1 MTLQAVEI
9 SQGQIYLPLLSNQQ
23 PDGLFIRSISFYD
36 ISQSIYNVSYSVEY
50 GSLIQ
55 SFSAFVAY
63 PQVVTV
69 ETSGLAYTIFDTEEI
84 IDEKYFSMI
93 PPLLIEFYKQQLT
106 YKQVSTLTAVAYVN
120 LVYYNDDVLFLL
132 GVPSGVVIYSLN
144 TGRFYNV
151 KLPTVSLSQQSV
163 TVGVTFLGGHI
174 VGAISE
180 QSGNTI
186 SVTLLDA
193 TFTYSDTV
201 FTIVNVY
208 TIDIA
213 GELNYYTINIVG
225 NTSYAVV
232 VVRYNYEA
240 SLSNPSVSQIYY
252 IIYDMTSGSSTTY
265 ASSQFSNVDLFT
277 GVTTISSISFTIGI
291 KIVSIY
297 AYYVFTVLYDDETG
311 NEIIVSFNLKTLN
324 IETIEIPLPNTQ
336 WQVVL
341 QKNYVILL
349 TTPQQ
354 VIQQG
359 NVYFLPVNYQIYE
372 ITTSEMLTVQFYT
385 VALEQNNLV
394 ISGKVLYVQT
404 GQPASNATVGVYYA
418 SSAMGN
424 QLAISSLIGQVT
436 TDQNGEFQFSYQFNN
451 APPDLDLVVAVSVD
465 PIVLNYIPVRP
476 KTISGGTY

>member
-1 MTLQAVEI
+1 M
-9 SQGQIYLPLLSNQQ
+9 
-23 PDGLFIRSISFYD
+23 
-36 ISQSIYNVSYSVEY
+36 
-50 GSLIQ
+50 
-55 SFSAFVAY
+55 
-63 PQVVTV
+63 
-69 ETSGLAYTIFDTEEI
+69 
-84 IDEKYFSMI
+84 
-93 PPLLIEFYKQQLT
+93 
-106 YKQVSTLTAVAYVN
+106 AYVN